1 MDHNAQRD
9 LEVLDAL
16 LAAID
21 RRSEIREAI
30 ADSDDTEAA
39 VTAIARLLDVDE
51 IPATAV
57 ANLQWRRFTR
67 GERARIA
74 QQRQELLRTS
84 GTAD

>member
-1 MDHNAQRD
+1 MDQNTQRD

-21 RRSEIREAI
+21 RRSEVMAAI

-39 VTAIARLLDVDE
+39 VAVIAQLLDVDE

-74 QQRQELLRTS
+74 RQRQELLRTT
-84 GTAD
+84 GDGD